1 MSKEEK
7 DAIFSVSHYLAQTTN
22 DKLIDYHDGKIT
34 KAELIFWLQSTN
46 EYLKYEND
54 IISKYGV

>member
-7 DAIFSVSHYLAQTTN
+7 DAIFSVSHYLAQKTN
-22 DKLIDYHDGKIT
+22 EKLIDFHDGKIT
-34 KAELIFWLQSTN
+34 EAELNFWLGSRN
-46 EYLKYEND
+46 EYIKYEND